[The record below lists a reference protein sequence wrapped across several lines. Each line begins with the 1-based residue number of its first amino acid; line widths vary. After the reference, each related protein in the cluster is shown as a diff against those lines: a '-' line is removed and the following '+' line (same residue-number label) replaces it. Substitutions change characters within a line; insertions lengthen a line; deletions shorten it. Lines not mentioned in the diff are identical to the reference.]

1 MSGWLS
7 IYISK
12 SNLRVETDFL
22 ESLWAQNY
30 FLDILKITFEANDA
44 IENNKNS
51 VAYKWASS
59 VQVFG
64 QYFEMHKVIFY
75 ILLI

>member
-1 MSGWLS
+1 MSGWRS

-12 SNLRVETDFL
+12 SNLSVETDFL

-30 FLDILKITFEANDA
+30 FPDILEISFEANDV
-44 IENNKNS
+44 IENNNKNNA
-51 VAYKWASS
+51 AYKWASS

-64 QYFEMHKVIFY
+64 RYFWNA
-75 ILLI
+75 

>member
-1 MSGWLS
+1 MQIHWMQLMSGWLS

-12 SNLRVETDFL
+12 GNLSVETDFL

-30 FLDILKITFEANDA
+30 FLDILEITFEANDA
-44 IENNKNS
+44 IENNKNNA
-51 VAYKWASS
+51 AYKWASS

-64 QYFEMHKVIFY
+64 QYFWNA
-75 ILLI
+75 